1 MAPHR
6 LDGVA
11 VLRDLML
18 GNIHTAHD
26 FQAGDHG
33 ILQVGG
39 HRQDAAEQTID
50 AHPHHHLTL
59 LRLQMDI
66 AGLFHRRPLQNGINQ
81 TDGWRCLLLILIQ
94 LQDIAFLSRCW
105 IAAFHVFD
113 GTFYTFRAI

>member
-1 MAPHR
+1 MLCDIHSCHYLDTGDDRGLHR
-6 LDGVA
+6 G
-11 VLRDLML
+11 RNRKNRMQ
-18 GNIHTAHD
+18 NSINS
-26 FQAGDHG
+26 
-33 ILQVGG
+33 
-39 HRQDAAEQTID
+39 
-50 AHPHHHLTL
+50 HPHKHLIF
-59 LRLQMDI
+59 LRFQMDI